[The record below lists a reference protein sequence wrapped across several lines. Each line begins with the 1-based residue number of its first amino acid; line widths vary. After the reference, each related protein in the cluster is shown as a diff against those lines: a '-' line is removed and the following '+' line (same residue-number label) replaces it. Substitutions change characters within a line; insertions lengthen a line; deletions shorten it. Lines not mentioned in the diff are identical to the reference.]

1 VTELLAITVDRG
13 GAIAALL
20 LAVLIQKEALALP
33 RSVNGVYFRW
43 LGGLILAFAAARAV
57 SHLVLP
63 AIAGHWAGT
72 GKLFEVTGAF
82 NTVLFAGLAV
92 ATGFH
97 RQTSHLQQVV
107 VDERE
112 RLRTELAEAQSRLQ
126 AHRDR
131 LVEAVATARTVLRQV
146 VEDADYSQRF
156 PNPAA
161 PLCWERVECPE
172 PDCPARGNVE
182 ERCWRVRGGAEA
194 DRPCRFESCPDCP
207 VYREAT
213 ADEIGALAE
222 TVNDLLYLLERSAG
236 ERRLYLSALSHDI
249 RGQLGSVRGFL
260 ELLADPQ
267 TATNPQE
274 LVSLARFALERVTHL
289 AETLVLDGRA
299 KAGMLEP
306 QPRPLGSGSLLEKVL
321 AAFSPHAEMRGVDTR
336 IVVEPGCPDRFRADP
351 LMLERAL
358 ANLVDNAL
366 KHSPQG
372 TAVTL
377 RASAGER
384 GGIRFAVEDQGPGI
398 PADRRHDVFRPFRSW
413 DEGGSGLG
421 LFVVAAVA
429 RAHGGRAWVEDGPA
443 GRGTRFWIEIPGG
456 EASEG
461 QA

>member
-1 VTELLAITVDRG
+1 MTELFALTVDQG
-13 GAIAALL
+13 GAIAALV
-20 LAVLIQKEALALP
+20 LAVLIQREALALP
-33 RSVNGVYFRW
+33 RSISGVYFRW
-43 LGGLILAFAAARAV
+43 LGGLILVFAAVRAV

-63 AIAGHWAGT
+63 AVAGHWAGA
-72 GKLFEVTGAF
+72 GRLFQVTGAV

-97 RQTSHLQQVV
+97 RQTSHLQRVV
-107 VDERE
+107 VAERE
-112 RLRTELAEAQSRLQ
+112 RLRAELAEAQARLQ

-146 VEDADYSQRF
+146 VEQADYSQRF

-161 PLCWERVECPE
+161 PLCWERLNCPE
-172 PDCPARGNVE
+172 PDCPARRNME

-194 DRPCRFESCPDCP
+194 NRPCRFESCAECP

-222 TVNDLLYLLERSAG
+222 TVNDLLCLLERSAG

-267 TATNPQE
+267 AATDPEE
-274 LVSLARFALERVTHL
+274 LVSLARFSLERVTHL

-306 QPRPLGSGSLLEKVL
+306 QLRPLIAGPLLEKVL
-321 AAFSPHAEMRGVDTR
+321 AAFSPHAEMRGVETR
-336 IVVEPGCPDRFRADP
+336 IVVDPGCPDRFRGDP

-372 TAVTL
+372 TVVTL

-384 GGIRFAVEDQGPGI
+384 GGIRFAVEDQGSGI
-398 PADRRHDVFRPFRSW
+398 PAERRNEVFRPFRSW
-413 DEGGSGLG
+413 DEQGTGLG

-429 RAHGGRAWVEDGPA
+429 RAHGGRAWVEEGPG
-443 GRGTRFWIEIPGG
+443 GRGTRFWIEIRGG
-456 EASEG
+456 EAREG
-461 QA
+461 QE